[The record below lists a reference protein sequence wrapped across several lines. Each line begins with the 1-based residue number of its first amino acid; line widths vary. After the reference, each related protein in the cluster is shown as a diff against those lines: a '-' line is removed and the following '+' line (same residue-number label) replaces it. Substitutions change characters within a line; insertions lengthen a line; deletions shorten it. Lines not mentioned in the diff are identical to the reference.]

1 MTSTTQADVARLI
14 ERTFDRVG
22 SIETAVMDGDNLA
35 VFLCSHFDDPDQDEE
50 GDCGWTPAAIAGY
63 EEVIGA
69 IRDHFRPLSDTLAAL
84 SARLAEVGAENV
96 RLQKENGIRQ
106 RRIERLEKLHR
117 DIIAYQAG
125 KAEQ

>member
-1 MTSTTQADVARLI
+1 MCIRDRADVAELI
-14 ERTFDRVG
+14 EHLRHPYP
-22 SIETAVMDGDNLA
+22 E
-35 VFLCSHFDDPDQDEE
+35 
-50 GDCGWTPAAIAGY
+50 IAGM
-63 EEVIGA
+63 VA
-69 IRDHFRPLSDTLAAL
+69 DKAADTLAAL
-84 SARLAEVGAENV
+84 SARLAEVEAENV

>member
-1 MTSTTQADVARLI
+1 MTSTTQADVAELI
-14 ERTFDRVG
+14 ERLLYLARRSSWFSDR
-22 SIETAVMDGDNLA
+22 ELA
-35 VFLCSHFDDPDQDEE
+35 RK
-50 GDCGWTPAAIAGY
+50 AA
-63 EEVIGA
+63 
-69 IRDHFRPLSDTLAAL
+69 DTLAAL
-84 SARLAEVGAENV
+84 SARLAEVEAENV